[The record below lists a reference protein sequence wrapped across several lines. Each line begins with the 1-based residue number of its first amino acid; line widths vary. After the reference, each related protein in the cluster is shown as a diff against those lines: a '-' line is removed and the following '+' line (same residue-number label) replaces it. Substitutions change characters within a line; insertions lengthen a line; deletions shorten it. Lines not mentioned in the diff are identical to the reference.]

1 MQYKNEAHSKL
12 QGCPSLLAAKKDKS
26 VLNMQICTRVKF
38 LKQGQNG
45 YRKKK
50 KNNACLASI
59 IQYLNLII
67 LCKLIIL
74 TFPCWDFLAKACD

>member
-12 QGCPSLLAAKKDKS
+12 QGCPSLLAVKKTS
-26 VLNMQICTRVKF
+26 LCLICRYARVSNFSNKG
-38 LKQGQNG
+38 KMATE
-45 YRKKK
+45 K
-50 KNNACLASI
+50 NACLASI